1 MKAHVSSILLGVEDM
16 DRSKRFYTEGLGWE
30 VEQDY
35 GVSVFFESN
44 GGSLV
49 GFYGR
54 DGLAAQVGTSPE
66 GSGFSGHGPRLRSPQ
81 RGAGRRDHRGRREG
95 RRYDPQARRHTA
107 VGRVRRFVRGPRRLH
122 LEHRLQ
128 RPGKRPALRGVASKR
143 STFAWYAARREPT
156 VQRNRGELAGADYE
170 VSIPRRASGAHEG
183 LGSSSRG
190 CGGLGGGKRPAV
202 TITINGHS
210 WKSRVAIMRGRYLLG
225 LSNANRKAAGVV
237 TGDEVE
243 VEVEIDAEPR
253 VVVEPADFA
262 RALDA
267 DPVARTA
274 YDRLSYSRKREH
286 VLAIESAKKAETRTR
301 LIEKALAMLR
311 EQDSARPSRN

>member
-1 MKAHVSSILLGVEDM
+1 MKFRSYVEPPEPM
-16 DRSKRFYTEGLGWE
+16 RGLE
-30 VEQDY
+30 VP
-35 GVSVFFESN
+35 
-44 GGSLV
+44 
-49 GFYGR
+49 
-54 DGLAAQVGTSPE
+54 PE
-66 GSGFSGHGPRLRSPQ
+66 VVE
-81 RGAGRRDHRGRREG
+81 A
-95 RRYDPQARRHTA
+95 
-107 VGRVRRFVRGPRRLH
+107 
-122 LEHRLQ
+122 
-128 RPGKRPALRGVASKR
+128 
-143 STFAWYAARREPT
+143 
-156 VQRNRGELAGADYE
+156 
-170 VSIPRRASGAHEG
+170 
-183 LGSSSRG
+183 
-190 CGGLGGGKRPAV
+190 LGGGKRPAV

-225 LSNANRKAAGVV
+225 LSNANRQAAGVV

-286 VLAIESAKKAETRTR
+286 VLAIESAKKAETRRR

-311 EQDSARPSRN
+311 DQESAGAVRPAPRLKAITPDIFERITPAMARDELSAWSCRGRGRRKNRPRFGNKSSNQPHAARPLVRYLLGSSSVMGVTNDTQRR